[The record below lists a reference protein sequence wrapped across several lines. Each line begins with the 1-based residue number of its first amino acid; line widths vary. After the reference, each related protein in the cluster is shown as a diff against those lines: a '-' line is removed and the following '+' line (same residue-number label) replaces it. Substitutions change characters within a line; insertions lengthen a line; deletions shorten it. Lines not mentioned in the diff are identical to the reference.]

1 MDSAIQ
7 VVNMAG
13 AVQVSAQYV
22 NDRFHGEVPA
32 SVRFYCP
39 FCSRPV
45 TARAMGWDFDRRRRN
60 HVPRTRSPH
69 FAHHQNDDWAKN
81 CEAYHAGAGTVR
93 EEMTLP
99 LLMFLRRG
107 PGTKACFRVE
117 IALRR
122 RGLASAPSRLT
133 SEDTITVD
141 DRSYSLREL
150 LADRRNTITLS
161 DPLSRLEF
169 RIRIP
174 AQWRKNVGCVQQSTG
189 IMVFSDSF
197 GPNGGRRLP
206 ERSALRCDCTYYIV
220 ASERR
225 MKGAVSRFDRVER
238 IGNIAGNDRLHVYA
252 VSVSGAS
259 LRKNAVDDWLSQYG
273 YCLSDVDRAAQLM
286 WPPSLRSWGVDEPL
300 FRDSSPTY
308 RFPYRLNDRPMR
320 DVIASKRLHKDTR
333 AREVGLIGFDRHDAI
348 EKQTDWF
355 CAFFKPQR
363 RMPWTTVY
371 LGPRHPEDLHPYD
384 EWTETEEEQAVT
396 DGSDAC
402 TAKPPAQDTDSAD
415 REVFDGAAPPLPLTC
430 GSDIASQRRGLRM
443 SASLPSRSIA
453 IARLRER
460 TR

>member
-13 AVQVSAQYV
+13 AVQVSAQDV
-22 NDRFHGEVPA
+22 NDRFHGDVPA

-60 HVPRTRSPH
+60 HAPRTRSPH
-69 FAHHQNDDWAKN
+69 FAHRQNDDWAKH
-81 CEAYHAGAGTVR
+81 CEAYHAGPGAVR
-93 EEMTLP
+93 EETALP
-99 LLMFLRRG
+99 LLMFLRRE
-107 PGTKACFRVE
+107 PGTKARFRVE
-117 IALRR
+117 FALRR
-122 RGLASAPSRLT
+122 RGLASAPSRLL

-141 DRSYSLREL
+141 DRPYSLREL
-150 LADRRNTITLS
+150 LADRRNTIVLP
-161 DPLSRLEF
+161 DPLSRLES
-169 RIRIP
+169 RIQIP
-174 AQWRKNVGCVQQSTG
+174 AQWRKNVGCVQQNTG
-189 IMVFSDSF
+189 IMIFSDSF
-197 GPNGGRRLP
+197 GSNGGRRLP

-220 ASERR
+220 AGDKR
-225 MKGAVSRFDRVER
+225 MKGAASRFDHAER
-238 IGNIAGNDRLHVYA
+238 IGNIAGNEQLHVYA

-320 DVIASKRLHKDTR
+320 DAVTSKRLHQDPRTR
-333 AREVGLIGFDRHDAI
+333 EIGLIGFDRHDAI

-355 CAFFKPQR
+355 CVFFKPKP

-371 LGPRHPEDLHPYD
+371 LGPRHPEDIHPYD
-384 EWTETEEEQAVT
+384 EWTAIEEAQETV
-396 DGSDAC
+396 DGSTTD
-402 TAKPPAQDTDSAD
+402 TAQPPAQDSEPTGL
-415 REVFDGAAPPLPLTC
+415 EVFEDAASPLPLTR
-430 GSDIASQRRGLRM
+430 GSGIASQRRGLRM
-443 SASLPSRSIA
+443 SASIPPHGIA
-453 IARLRER
+453 IASLRER